1 MRNFTSSAIALI
13 VCLYI
18 SLGSLYV
25 FNKDYTGEEVEVSTL
40 VANGDS
46 SVVSV
51 YVPKYMVHLKVPK
64 SEWSGENKFVLQKD
78 YGFVANSFLG
88 FMGFVLMVVSAIC
101 AAIFLFLYGLGE
113 IEIYE

>member
-25 FNKDYTGEEVEVSTL
+25 FNKDYTGEEVEVSTST
-40 VANGDS
+40 S
-46 SVVSV
+46 SAVSV

-78 YGFVANSFLG
+78 YGFIAHSFLE
-88 FMGFVLMVVSAIC
+88 FMGFVLMVVSVIC
-101 AAIFLFLYGLGE
+101 AVIFSVLYGFGE
-113 IEIYE
+113 IELYE